1 VGAPPRTILAQGEE
15 RSRLPSLPSPFPPSS
30 SLRWGLAAPPLH
42 RPGPAAARRRGA
54 ASTGRHPSNRG
65 GESIPRA
72 TLALFPSYPIAAE
85 APGPPAGAAAA
96 PHAPPLFPGR
106 EEEEKGKYAQNPLPS
121 LLFV

>member
-1 VGAPPRTILAQGEE
+1 M
-15 RSRLPSLPSPFPPSS
+15 PSLPSSFLPSPS
-30 SLRWGLAAPPLH
+30 CHRDPGAPPPHLA
-42 RPGPAAARRRGA
+42 GPAAARRRGA
-54 ASTGRHPSNRG
+54 ASTGRHPSNQG

-72 TLALFPSYPIAAE
+72 ALALFPSYPVAAE

-121 LLFV
+121 PLFV